1 MRDPKLSFDHFA
13 IPVSDAGAAL
23 RFYSDVL
30 GLTLVDAISGDDW
43 GGKPWLMMI
52 FRAADDRQVALC
64 ALRGAKVRTRDE
76 LPADI
81 RHFAF
86 SAASEAEYSA
96 WKKRLDGHAVS
107 FAEEDH
113 GEQRS
118 IYFSDPDGTML
129 EITTPASSSADRPS
143 ATALAAIEQWIA
155 APRKGNPRGQT

>member
-96 WKKRLDGHAVS
+96 WKRRLDTH
-107 FAEEDH
+107 DH

-155 APRKGNPRGQT
+155 ASRKGSPHGQT